1 MNQRT
6 APQQS
11 RSHDFEATLDLLAE
25 HLSLFDRE
33 TLPETGEAT
42 SVHAQAPVPAP
53 TKSNAP
59 RDIAEKKILSE
70 PANQADKSAAQSNA
84 NPSDSDALPP
94 LVGRSIFG
102 GVLMG
107 LANLV
112 PGISGGTMLLAAGVY
127 PKFVDAVAE
136 VTRFKFRIRSLV
148 VLGCVVG
155 AALLGI
161 LLLAGPLKNLVVSY
175 RWAMYSLFIGLTFGG
190 VPLVWKMAR
199 PASTSLVLSGC
210 CAFACMVVLAVLQAT
225 GVVGSGSGSTIMYF
239 VAGLAGASAMILP
252 GLSGGYLLLLL
263 GQYVPIL
270 SAIETFKDALKSGD
284 IGAAL
289 GPALTVML
297 PVGIGVVLGVAVVG
311 NALQWLLKNRRQA
324 TLGALLGLLVGST
337 AGLWPFQDAVQPQV
351 GDTIKG
357 QVVTEATLAEID
369 EEDWNTEF
377 FTPNLVQSSGAILLT
392 ILGFGITMG
401 VAKIGGGED

>member
-1 MNQRT
+1 
-6 APQQS
+6 
-11 RSHDFEATLDLLAE
+11 
-25 HLSLFDRE
+25 
-33 TLPETGEAT
+33 
-42 SVHAQAPVPAP
+42 
-53 TKSNAP
+53 
-59 RDIAEKKILSE
+59 
-70 PANQADKSAAQSNA
+70 
-84 NPSDSDALPP
+84 
-94 LVGRSIFG
+94 
-102 GVLMG
+102 MG

-136 VTRFKFRIRSLV
+136 VTRFKFRLRSLV

-161 LLLAGPLKNLVVSY
+161 LLLAGPLKNLVVNY

-199 PASTSLVLSGC
+199 PASTPLILSGC
-210 CAFACMVVLAVLQAT
+210 GAFACMVVLAVLQAT
-225 GVVGSGSGSTIMYF
+225 GVVGSGSGNPLMYF
-239 VAGLAGASAMILP
+239 IAGLAGASAMILP

-270 SAIETFKDALKSGD
+270 SAIETFKDALKSGN

-289 GPALTVML
+289 GPALSVML

-337 AGLWPFQDAVQPQV
+337 AGLWPFQNAVRPQV

-357 QVVTEATLAEID
+357 QVVTEETLAEID
-369 EEDWNTEF
+369 QEDWNTEF

-401 VAKIGGGED
+401 VAKIGGGEE